1 MVTINKLKILSLL
14 ILSGILITPS
24 HIAKAEGIYNVSES
38 DLIKLL
44 EKYKDEE
51 IVLEDGLV
59 LTVGQ
64 AINLPIDEGWTIY
77 NENVA
82 EIVDGELVG
91 KSVGSTFVS
100 QQTEDTVYILEVC
113 ITEEGI
119 STASYA
125 RSNVKNVDR
134 DYYKVFIDPGH
145 GGVDN
150 GAVQNGVLEDEINLQ
165 ISKKIEAK
173 LKAKGVEVKMSRY
186 DDTYLSLTDR
196 TYMANKE
203 GSDVF
208 VSIHQNSAT
217 NSSAKGIETYYYS
230 TRQDSKELA
239 TDIQNDLIQA
249 TNATDR
255 GVKTANY
262 AVIKTASM
270 SSSLVECGFISNPTE
285 AQNLSSSSY
294 QDKVAEGIVNGIMD
308 YLNNNVILNNSG
320 TQKPGDST
328 TTETV
333 QTGTVKV
340 SNSLNVRSGAGTNY
354 SVLGSLSNGA
364 KVEIV
369 GTSGSWYK
377 IKYGSGYGYVS
388 KDYVTVSSSSNNS
401 SSNSGSSNSGSSN
414 NTTTT
419 PSTSTTG
426 TIKVNDTLNVRSGA
440 GTSYSV
446 IGSLKNGATVEIVE
460 TSGSWYKIKY
470 GSGYGYV
477 SKDYVTVS
485 SSSNNSSSNSGSSN
499 SGSSNN
505 TTTTP
510 STSTTGTIKVN
521 DTLNVRSGAGTSYS
535 VIGSLKNGATVEIV
549 ETSGSWYKIKYGSGY
564 GYVSKDYVTVSS
576 SSNNSS
582 SNSGSS
588 NSGSSNNTT
597 TTPSTSTTG
606 TIKVND
612 TLNVRSGAGT
622 SYSVIGSL
630 KNGATVEIVET
641 SGSWYKIKYGSGYGY
656 VSKDYVT
663 VSSSSNNSSSNSG
676 SSNSGS
682 SNNTTTT
689 PSTSTTGTI
698 KVNDTLNV
706 RSGAGTSYSVIGS
719 LKNGATVEIVE
730 TSGSWYKIKYG
741 SGYGYVSKDYVT
753 VSSSSNNSSSNSGS
767 SNSGSSNNTTT
778 TPSTSTTGTIK
789 VNDTLNVRSGAGTSY
804 SVIGSLK
811 NGATIEIVETVNSW
825 YKIKFNNGYGYVS
838 KDYVVLQNRSIA
850 ENVAMK
856 EGTVVTVALK
866 VRESNNFESD
876 IIGTIAM
883 GEKISVLEDNG
894 EWSKIS
900 YKQSN
905 GYILNEYVDFNIA

>member
-1 MVTINKLKILSLL
+1 VVTINKLKILSLL

-401 SSNSGSSNSGSSN
+401 SSN
-414 NTTTT
+414 
-419 PSTSTTG
+419 
-426 TIKVNDTLNVRSGA
+426 
-440 GTSYSV
+440 
-446 IGSLKNGATVEIVE
+446 
-460 TSGSWYKIKY
+460 
-470 GSGYGYV
+470 
-477 SKDYVTVS
+477 
-485 SSSNNSSSNSGSSN
+485 
-499 SGSSNN
+499 
-505 TTTTP
+505 
-510 STSTTGTIKVN
+510 
-521 DTLNVRSGAGTSYS
+521 
-535 VIGSLKNGATVEIV
+535 
-549 ETSGSWYKIKYGSGY
+549 
-564 GYVSKDYVTVSS
+564 
-576 SSNNSS
+576 
-582 SNSGSS
+582 
-588 NSGSSNNTT
+588 
-597 TTPSTSTTG
+597 
-606 TIKVND
+606 
-612 TLNVRSGAGT
+612 
-622 SYSVIGSL
+622 
-630 KNGATVEIVET
+630 
-641 SGSWYKIKYGSGYGY
+641 
-656 VSKDYVT
+656 
-663 VSSSSNNSSSNSG
+663 
-676 SSNSGS
+676 
-682 SNNTTTT
+682 
-689 PSTSTTGTI
+689 
-698 KVNDTLNV
+698 
-706 RSGAGTSYSVIGS
+706 
-719 LKNGATVEIVE
+719 
-730 TSGSWYKIKYG
+730 
-741 SGYGYVSKDYVT
+741 
-753 VSSSSNNSSSNSGS
+753 
-767 SNSGSSNNTTT
+767 NTTT

>member
-119 STASYA
+119 TTASYA

-426 TIKVNDTLNVRSGA
+426 TIKVNNALNVRSGAGTSYSVIGSLKNGATVEIVETSGSWYKIKYGSGYGYVSKDYVTVSSSNNNSSSNNTTTTPSTSTTGTIKVNNALNVRSGA

-510 STSTTGTIKVN
+510 STST
-521 DTLNVRSGAGTSYS
+521 A
-535 VIGSLKNGATVEIV
+535 
-549 ETSGSWYKIKYGSGY
+549 
-564 GYVSKDYVTVSS
+564 
-576 SSNNSS
+576 
-582 SNSGSS
+582 
-588 NSGSSNNTT
+588 
-597 TTPSTSTTG
+597 
-606 TIKVND
+606 
-612 TLNVRSGAGT
+612 
-622 SYSVIGSL
+622 
-630 KNGATVEIVET
+630 
-641 SGSWYKIKYGSGYGY
+641 
-656 VSKDYVT
+656 
-663 VSSSSNNSSSNSG
+663 
-676 SSNSGS
+676 
-682 SNNTTTT
+682 
-689 PSTSTTGTI
+689 
-698 KVNDTLNV
+698 
-706 RSGAGTSYSVIGS
+706 
-719 LKNGATVEIVE
+719 
-730 TSGSWYKIKYG
+730 
-741 SGYGYVSKDYVT
+741 
-753 VSSSSNNSSSNSGS
+753 
-767 SNSGSSNNTTT
+767 
-778 TPSTSTTGTIK
+778 GTIK

>member
-270 SSSLVECGFISNPTE
+270 SSSLVECGFISNLTE

-388 KDYVTVSSSSNNS
+388 KDYVTVSSSNNNS
-401 SSNSGSSNSGSSN
+401 SSN

-419 PSTSTTG
+419 PSTSTTTG
-426 TIKVNDTLNVRSGA
+426 IIKVNDA
-440 GTSYSV
+440 
-446 IGSLKNGATVEIVE
+446 
-460 TSGSWYKIKY
+460 
-470 GSGYGYV
+470 
-477 SKDYVTVS
+477 
-485 SSSNNSSSNSGSSN
+485 
-499 SGSSNN
+499 
-505 TTTTP
+505 
-510 STSTTGTIKVN
+510 
-521 DTLNVRSGAGTSYS
+521 
-535 VIGSLKNGATVEIV
+535 
-549 ETSGSWYKIKYGSGY
+549 
-564 GYVSKDYVTVSS
+564 
-576 SSNNSS
+576 
-582 SNSGSS
+582 
-588 NSGSSNNTT
+588 
-597 TTPSTSTTG
+597 
-606 TIKVND
+606 
-612 TLNVRSGAGT
+612 
-622 SYSVIGSL
+622 
-630 KNGATVEIVET
+630 
-641 SGSWYKIKYGSGYGY
+641 
-656 VSKDYVT
+656 
-663 VSSSSNNSSSNSG
+663 
-676 SSNSGS
+676 
-682 SNNTTTT
+682 
-689 PSTSTTGTI
+689 
-698 KVNDTLNV
+698 
-706 RSGAGTSYSVIGS
+706 
-719 LKNGATVEIVE
+719 
-730 TSGSWYKIKYG
+730 
-741 SGYGYVSKDYVT
+741 
-753 VSSSSNNSSSNSGS
+753 
-767 SNSGSSNNTTT
+767 
-778 TPSTSTTGTIK
+778 
-789 VNDTLNVRSGAGTSY
+789 LNVRSGAGTSY

>member
-1 MVTINKLKILSLL
+1 MILSLL

-414 NTTTT
+414 NTITT

-485 SSSNNSSSNSGSSN
+485 SSNNNS
-499 SGSSNN
+499 SSNN

-510 STSTTGTIKVN
+510 STSTTTGIIKVN
-521 DTLNVRSGAGTSYS
+521 DA
-535 VIGSLKNGATVEIV
+535 
-549 ETSGSWYKIKYGSGY
+549 
-564 GYVSKDYVTVSS
+564 
-576 SSNNSS
+576 
-582 SNSGSS
+582 
-588 NSGSSNNTT
+588 
-597 TTPSTSTTG
+597 
-606 TIKVND
+606 
-612 TLNVRSGAGT
+612 
-622 SYSVIGSL
+622 
-630 KNGATVEIVET
+630 
-641 SGSWYKIKYGSGYGY
+641 
-656 VSKDYVT
+656 
-663 VSSSSNNSSSNSG
+663 
-676 SSNSGS
+676 
-682 SNNTTTT
+682 
-689 PSTSTTGTI
+689 
-698 KVNDTLNV
+698 
-706 RSGAGTSYSVIGS
+706 
-719 LKNGATVEIVE
+719 
-730 TSGSWYKIKYG
+730 
-741 SGYGYVSKDYVT
+741 
-753 VSSSSNNSSSNSGS
+753 
-767 SNSGSSNNTTT
+767 
-778 TPSTSTTGTIK
+778 
-789 VNDTLNVRSGAGTSY
+789 LNVRSGAGTSY

>member
-414 NTTTT
+414 NTITT

-426 TIKVNDTLNVRSGA
+426 TIKVNDTLNVRSGAGTSYSVIGSLKNGATVEIVETSGSWYKIKYGSGYGYVSKDYVTVSSSNNNSSSNNTTTTPSTSTTTGIIKVNNALNVRSGA

-505 TTTTP
+505 T
-510 STSTTGTIKVN
+510 I
-521 DTLNVRSGAGTSYS
+521 
-535 VIGSLKNGATVEIV
+535 
-549 ETSGSWYKIKYGSGY
+549 
-564 GYVSKDYVTVSS
+564 
-576 SSNNSS
+576 
-582 SNSGSS
+582 
-588 NSGSSNNTT
+588 
-597 TTPSTSTTG
+597 
-606 TIKVND
+606 
-612 TLNVRSGAGT
+612 
-622 SYSVIGSL
+622 
-630 KNGATVEIVET
+630 
-641 SGSWYKIKYGSGYGY
+641 
-656 VSKDYVT
+656 
-663 VSSSSNNSSSNSG
+663 
-676 SSNSGS
+676 
-682 SNNTTTT
+682 
-689 PSTSTTGTI
+689 
-698 KVNDTLNV
+698 
-706 RSGAGTSYSVIGS
+706 
-719 LKNGATVEIVE
+719 
-730 TSGSWYKIKYG
+730 
-741 SGYGYVSKDYVT
+741 
-753 VSSSSNNSSSNSGS
+753 
-767 SNSGSSNNTTT
+767 T

>member
-388 KDYVTVSSSSNNS
+388 KEYVTVSSSSNNS

-414 NTTTT
+414 NTITT

-597 TTPSTSTTG
+597 TTPSTSITG

-753 VSSSSNNSSSNSGS
+753 VSSSNNNS
-767 SNSGSSNNTTT
+767 SSNNTTT
-778 TPSTSTTGTIK
+778 TPSTSTTTGIIK
-789 VNDTLNVRSGAGTSY
+789 VNDALNVRSGAGTSY

>member
-270 SSSLVECGFISNPTE
+270 SSSLVECGFISNPTD

-485 SSSNNSSSNSGSSN
+485 SSNNNS
-499 SGSSNN
+499 
-505 TTTTP
+505 
-510 STSTTGTIKVN
+510 
-521 DTLNVRSGAGTSYS
+521 
-535 VIGSLKNGATVEIV
+535 
-549 ETSGSWYKIKYGSGY
+549 
-564 GYVSKDYVTVSS
+564 
-576 SSNNSS
+576 
-582 SNSGSS
+582 
-588 NSGSSNNTT
+588 
-597 TTPSTSTTG
+597 
-606 TIKVND
+606 
-612 TLNVRSGAGT
+612 
-622 SYSVIGSL
+622 
-630 KNGATVEIVET
+630 
-641 SGSWYKIKYGSGYGY
+641 
-656 VSKDYVT
+656 
-663 VSSSSNNSSSNSG
+663 
-676 SSNSGS
+676 
-682 SNNTTTT
+682 
-689 PSTSTTGTI
+689 
-698 KVNDTLNV
+698 
-706 RSGAGTSYSVIGS
+706 
-719 LKNGATVEIVE
+719 
-730 TSGSWYKIKYG
+730 
-741 SGYGYVSKDYVT
+741 
-753 VSSSSNNSSSNSGS
+753 
-767 SNSGSSNNTTT
+767 SSNNTTT

>member
-419 PSTSTTG
+419 PSTSITG
-426 TIKVNDTLNVRSGA
+426 TIKVNDALNVRSGA

-576 SSNNSS
+576 SNNNS
-582 SNSGSS
+582 
-588 NSGSSNNTT
+588 SSNNTT
-597 TTPSTSTTG
+597 TTPSTSITTG
-606 TIKVND
+606 IIKVN
-612 TLNVRSGAGT
+612 NA
-622 SYSVIGSL
+622 
-630 KNGATVEIVET
+630 
-641 SGSWYKIKYGSGYGY
+641 
-656 VSKDYVT
+656 
-663 VSSSSNNSSSNSG
+663 
-676 SSNSGS
+676 
-682 SNNTTTT
+682 
-689 PSTSTTGTI
+689 
-698 KVNDTLNV
+698 LNV

>member
-414 NTTTT
+414 NTITT
-419 PSTSTTG
+419 PSTSITG

-485 SSSNNSSSNSGSSN
+485 SSNNNS
-499 SGSSNN
+499 SSNN

-521 DTLNVRSGAGTSYS
+521 NA
-535 VIGSLKNGATVEIV
+535 
-549 ETSGSWYKIKYGSGY
+549 
-564 GYVSKDYVTVSS
+564 
-576 SSNNSS
+576 
-582 SNSGSS
+582 
-588 NSGSSNNTT
+588 
-597 TTPSTSTTG
+597 
-606 TIKVND
+606 
-612 TLNVRSGAGT
+612 
-622 SYSVIGSL
+622 
-630 KNGATVEIVET
+630 
-641 SGSWYKIKYGSGYGY
+641 
-656 VSKDYVT
+656 
-663 VSSSSNNSSSNSG
+663 
-676 SSNSGS
+676 
-682 SNNTTTT
+682 
-689 PSTSTTGTI
+689 
-698 KVNDTLNV
+698 
-706 RSGAGTSYSVIGS
+706 
-719 LKNGATVEIVE
+719 
-730 TSGSWYKIKYG
+730 
-741 SGYGYVSKDYVT
+741 
-753 VSSSSNNSSSNSGS
+753 
-767 SNSGSSNNTTT
+767 
-778 TPSTSTTGTIK
+778 
-789 VNDTLNVRSGAGTSY
+789 LNVRSGAGTSY